1 MKSANREHQLGLV
14 EKKIAPSKE
23 TQPEYME
30 SEQDV
35 LFILKVNM
43 WEGMSKFI
51 KFRIGNNP
59 EELAYQFCEEHQ
71 LSTEIYDFICESLRQ
86 KLWQFNTGQLVDS
99 KSKAVQT
106 KKNPAQIN
114 KIAKVNRFTEAESLQ
129 QTYHDLETSPR
140 DTRDELLMQ
149 KPRSSK
155 KVATAI
161 NQQSAVEPTGKVS
174 FHPTSWAIDERL
186 ATNLKALQ
194 TSAQVPKEKSN
205 VVKKSNDQ
213 TAPATVEYPAKSDA
227 RSSTPDYIRSRLS

>member
-14 EKKIAPSKE
+14 AKKIGPSQE

-106 KKNPAQIN
+106 KKNPVQNN
-114 KIAKVNRFTEAESLQ
+114 KIAKANRFTEAESLH
-129 QTYHDLETSPR
+129 QTYQDLETSPR

-149 KPRSSK
+149 KPKS
-155 KVATAI
+155 TGLG
-161 NQQSAVEPTGKVS
+161 QQIAVEPTGKVS
-174 FHPTSWAIDERL
+174 FHPTSWAIDEKL
-186 ATNLKALQ
+186 ATNLKALR
-194 TSAQVPKEKSN
+194 
-205 VVKKSNDQ
+205 KSNDQ
-213 TAPATVEYPAKSDA
+213 TTAAAVEHPAKSDA

>member
-1 MKSANREHQLGLV
+1 MKSANREHQLGV
-14 EKKIAPSKE
+14 VGKNIGPSKE

-106 KKNPAQIN
+106 KKNPVQIN
-114 KIAKVNRFTEAESLQ
+114 KISKANRFTEAESLH
-129 QTYHDLETSPR
+129 QTYQDLETSPR

-149 KPRSSK
+149 KPKSK
-155 KVATAI
+155 ALG
-161 NQQSAVEPTGKVS
+161 QQSAVEQTGKVS
-174 FHPTSWAIDERL
+174 FYPTSWAIDEKL
-186 ATNLKALQ
+186 ATNLKAL
-194 TSAQVPKEKSN
+194 
-205 VVKKSNDQ
+205 KKSNDQ
-213 TAPATVEYPAKSDA
+213 TAAAAVEYPAKSDA